1 MRILLFVS
9 VLGILISIGV
19 LIVVII
25 KSNQN
30 GDKGSGK
37 RGPDDKA

>member
-1 MRILLFVS
+1 MRLLLFVS

-19 LIVVII
+19 LIIVII
-25 KSNQN
+25 KSNRDAN
-30 GDKGSGK
+30 KDADK